1 MRPLILKENAI
12 RMLGLRRGRATAT
25 PRDHGDATPR
35 GHPRRRS
42 DARVCRPALHLQPRA
57 ARRRRAQGRASR
69 TGDDFRV
76 WFENAFVAI
85 NAGKRSLTLDLRT
98 PDGQAVLHRLLERSD
113 VLVENYRPG
122 AAARLGIDPGEIR
135 TRYPRLVY
143 CSITGFGDTGP
154 LRDAPA
160 IEWAV
165 QATAGVTAEYLDD
178 EDDPTRAG
186 LAVVDAFS
194 GFTAASSI
202 LAALLLRE
210 RTGEGSR
217 LDVAMFDAALGLL
230 SVATT
235 DAANGLP
242 GRGLRLPGSGRFRA
256 RDRVLYVSC
265 VHDKWFRGVC
275 EVVGAPE
282 LADDPRFTTRNDRA
296 RNGTAFHAELAPRF
310 AARDAGEWEQ
320 LLKARGI
327 PAAVVRTLAE
337 AVKSDQAAVRGILHE
352 VDSPRGRVAVM
363 GSPFALAGGPARP
376 RVPALGEDTDAV
388 LTELG
393 YDEETVSPSGVA
405 ASSEPPRTGLA

>member
-1 MRPLILKENAI
+1 MSRATGDNAGTVTRPLEGI
-12 RMLGLRRGRATAT
+12 RVVDLTHAYAGPLCTYNLGLLGADVLKVE
-25 PRDHGDATPR
+25 PPE
-35 GHPRRRS
+35 
-42 DARVCRPALHLQPRA
+42 
-57 ARRRRAQGRASR
+57 

-85 NAGKRSLTLDLRT
+85 NAGKRSFTLDLRT

-122 AAARLGIDPGEIR
+122 AAARLGIDAGEIR
-135 TRYPRLVY
+135 TRHPRLVY

-165 QATAGVTAEYLDD
+165 QATAGVTAEYLNE

-242 GRGLRLPGSGRFRA
+242 GRGLRLPGSGRFHA
-256 RDRVLYVSC
+256 RDRVLTSAASTTSGSAVSARWSAHPSRPPPA
-265 VHDKWFRGVC
+265 VR
-275 EVVGAPE
+275 
-282 LADDPRFTTRNDRA
+282 DPRQPRA
-296 RNGTAFHAELAPRF
+296 ERERLLPRAAP
-310 AARDAGEWEQ
+310 
-320 LLKARGI
+320 
-327 PAAVVRTLAE
+327 VVRSA
-337 AVKSDQAAVRGILHE
+337 
-352 VDSPRGRVAVM
+352 
-363 GSPFALAGGPARP
+363 
-376 RVPALGEDTDAV
+376 
-388 LTELG
+388 
-393 YDEETVSPSGVA
+393 
-405 ASSEPPRTGLA
+405 